1 MRPSASR
8 SASGS
13 LLLLA
18 AFSACS
24 VDGRSLSYEYHALDA
39 AGASTTGGN
48 EAAGSQATEN
58 AGDDSASAGGEG
70 GVMDNTSGGTPGGA
84 GSPIGLPSGDS
95 GSSSDNGGTTT
106 GGATA
111 SAGAT
116 AAGAT
121 GGDTTT
127 AGASP
132 GGGTFVGPC
141 GDLNHDLVDDCSQTL
156 VQNSRFD
163 TTATGWD
170 AESSLTPSWS
180 PSDASNKSSSGSILL
195 DNTAA
200 AVQALGSIMIGAH
213 QCIPTAPGT
222 DYDVAAHIMLAAGQ
236 SGGAGGIDVWMF
248 DDGACQGNL
257 VSAHTP
263 IQGGIVGQWTA
274 LLGKLSVPAGV
285 NSLSVRL
292 VAIKPFIQAELKVS
306 IDDVLV
312 AKAQR

>member
-1 MRPSASR
+1 MRLSASR
-8 SASGS
+8 SASGG

-24 VDGRSLSYEYHALDA
+24 VDGRSLSYEYRALDA
-39 AGASTTGGN
+39 AGASTAGGD
-48 EAAGSQATEN
+48 EAAGSKATEN
-58 AGDDSASAGGEG
+58 AGNDSASAGGEG
-70 GVMDNTSGGTPGGA
+70 GAMDNTSGGQPAGA
-84 GSPIGLPSGDS
+84 GSPSGAA
-95 GSSSDNGGTTT
+95 GSSSDNGGTTM
-106 GGATA
+106 GGSTI

-116 AAGAT
+116 A
-121 GGDTTT
+121 GDATT
-127 AGASP
+127 AGASA
-132 GGGTFVGPC
+132 GGATFVGPC
-141 GDLNHDLVDDCSQTL
+141 GDLNSDLIDDCSQTL

-170 AESSLTPSWS
+170 AEPSLTVAWS
-180 PSDASNKSSSGSILL
+180 ASDASNKSSSGSLRL
-195 DNTAA
+195 DNAA
-200 AVQALGSIMIGAH
+200 DAVQALGSIMIGAH

-222 DYDVAAHIMLAAGQ
+222 EYDIAAHIMLASGQ
-236 SGGAGGIDVWMF
+236 AGGAGGIDVWMF

-274 LLGKLSVPAGV
+274 LLGKLSVPSGV

-312 AKAQR
+312 AKAQP